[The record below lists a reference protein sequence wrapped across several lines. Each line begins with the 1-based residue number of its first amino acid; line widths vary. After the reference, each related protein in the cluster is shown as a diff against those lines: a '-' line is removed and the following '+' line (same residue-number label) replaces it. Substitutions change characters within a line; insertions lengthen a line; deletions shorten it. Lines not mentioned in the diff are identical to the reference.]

1 MSTRPTPHAGV
12 AAALSASPAA
22 HASPPAGLVFPHVER
37 AHAIRVEA
45 PPARAFALFEPVGE
59 KLWAAG
65 WHPEFLHP
73 ADGEAREGAV
83 FLTRAAGEPATVWMI
98 ALHRPE
104 EHHVA
109 YARITPGIRAVRV
122 DVRCRPDGTDATL
135 ATVAYEYTALSE
147 EPDPYL
153 EGLDEARYREGIEAW
168 GGAIAHH
175 LRHGTAPAD
184 PGH

>member
-1 MSTRPTPHAGV
+1 MSARPTPHAGV
-12 AAALSASPAA
+12 AAALSASPPPVSPAA
-22 HASPPAGLVFPHVER
+22 APALPHVER

-45 PPARAFALFEPVGE
+45 PPARAFPLFEPVGE
-59 KLWAAG
+59 TLWAPG

-83 FLTRAAGEPATVWMI
+83 FLTRVPGEPATVWMI

-122 DVRCRPDGTDATL
+122 EVRCRPDGPDATL
-135 ATVAYEYTALSE
+135 ATVTYEYTALSG

-153 EGLDEARYREGIEAW
+153 EGLDDARYREGIEAW
-168 GGAIAHH
+168 GGAIAHF
-175 LRHGTAPAD
+175 LRHGTAPD
-184 PGH
+184 GPGH

>member
-1 MSTRPTPHAGV
+1 VSARPTRHAGV
-12 AAALSASPAA
+12 AAALAASPAA
-22 HASPPAGLVFPHVER
+22 PASPAAGVAPPHVER
-37 AHAIRVEA
+37 SHAIRVDA
-45 PPARAFALFEPVGE
+45 PPARAFVLFEPVGE

-65 WHPEFLHP
+65 WNPEFLHP

-98 ALHRPE
+98 ALHRPA

-122 DVRCRPDGTDATL
+122 DVRCRPDGPDATL
-135 ATVAYEYTALSE
+135 ATVTYAYTALSA

-153 EGLDEARYREGIEAW
+153 EGLDEARFREGIESW

-175 LRHGTAPAD
+175 LRHGTAPA
-184 PGH
+184 GA

>member
-1 MSTRPTPHAGV
+1 MSARPAAHAGV
-12 AAALSASPAA
+12 AAALSASPPAP
-22 HASPPAGLVFPHVER
+22 ASPAAGRALPHVER
-37 AHAIRVEA
+37 THTIRVDA
-45 PPARAFALFEPVGE
+45 PPGRAFPLFEPVGE
-59 KLWAAG
+59 TLWAAG
-65 WHPEFLHP
+65 SRPEFLHP

-122 DVRCRPDGTDATL
+122 DVRCRPDGPDATL
-135 ATVAYEYTALSE
+135 AAVTYEYTALSE

-153 EGLDEARYREGIEAW
+153 DGLDEERYREGIEAW
-168 GGAIAHH
+168 GGAIAGC
-175 LRHGTAPAD
+175 LRHGVAGA
-184 PGH
+184 